1 MRMIPSLCAAA
12 LLFRSALA
20 VTIPEINGDR
30 YVSSYQGKRVS
41 GLKGLVTAKGS
52 SGFYLRATDA
62 DSDSRT
68 SNSIYVYGSSGVS
81 QVTVGDIV
89 TLSGKATEYRSSS
102 SYVYSTE
109 IESPSDI
116 QVLSS
121 DNTVTPVV
129 IGKDNLDPP
138 TEQYSS
144 LDNGDVF
151 SLPGNSS
158 RLATANPVL
167 EPTEY
172 GMDFWQSLSGELAT
186 LTGLTAISKA
196 NSYGDTW
203 VIGDWPVTGKNDRG
217 GLTMRANGLIA

>member
-1 MRMIPSLCAAA
+1 MIPSLCAAA
-12 LLFRSALA
+12 LLFQHALA

-30 YVSSYQGKRVS
+30 YVSSYKGESVS
-41 GLKGLVTAKGS
+41 GVKGLVTAKGS
-52 SGFYLRATDA
+52 SGFYIRATDA
-62 DSDSRT
+62 DSDTRT

-81 QVTVGDIV
+81 KVTVGDIV
-89 TLSGKATEYRSSS
+89 TLSGKVAEYRSSS
-102 SYVYSTE
+102 SYVYTTE

-116 QVLSS
+116 EVLSS
-121 DNTVTPVV
+121 DNTVTPIV
-129 IGKDNLDPP
+129 IGKDDLDPP

-151 SLPGNSS
+151 SLPGGSS
-158 RLATANPVL
+158 RLSTANPVL
-167 EPTEY
+167 DPTEY